1 MNASG
6 VVTHPPQP
14 QLQAPCVNCGNQPGF
29 HRICHVCRQVTGLPV
44 GLRASSSGKRFG
56 GFLLDLL
63 LLVVTLFIGYLIWS
77 LCLYRGGRTPAKQL
91 LGMRVIKTKDY
102 RPSGFWRMY
111 WRETVKGWLLYV
123 FPIALWMIWDKD
135 KQEPWDKAADTIC
148 VDWPKDVLVPSVTPS
163 AHELYIPAQALAP
176 AVTQPGWPPTPGTPQ
191 AGEAPP
197 VAPAGEQPPSSTW
210 PPNQQDPPP
219 GASW

>member
-29 HRICHVCRQVTGLPV
+29 NRICHVCRQVTGLPV

-91 LGMRVIKTKDY
+91 LGMRMIKTKDY
-102 RPSGFWRMY
+102 RPVRFLVDVLARDGEGMAALR
-111 WRETVKGWLLYV
+111 L
-123 FPIALWMIWDKD
+123 PDALWMIWDED

-163 AHELYIPAQALAP
+163 AHGDC
-176 AVTQPGWPPTPGTPQ
+176 TSPPRL
-191 AGEAPP
+191 
-197 VAPAGEQPPSSTW
+197 W
-210 PPNQQDPPP
+210 RRR
-219 GASW
+219 